1 MTKLESLVEVLAKER
16 VDNEIIRD
24 VIVTNYTSPNKK
36 EYDVDG
42 QIYVV
47 LTENETISMLEDR
60 SYELAEDKLYELQ
73 ESYDTKRLMPGI
85 ELDTLINMEKL
96 SEQLSSHMEFTEVF
110 KDHEYFGETYDH
122 LVYEVIE

>member
-24 VIVTNYTSPNKK
+24 VIVDNYTTPNKK
-36 EYDVDG
+36 KYNVDG

-47 LTENETISMLEDR
+47 LSENETISMLEDK
-60 SYELAEDKLYELQ
+60 SYELAEDRLYELQ
-73 ESYDTKRLMPGI
+73 ESHDTKRIMPGI
-85 ELDTLINMEKL
+85 DLDTLINMEKL
-96 SEQLSSHMEFTEVF
+96 SEQLSGNMEFTEVF